1 MVRLRAAGVVASSVL
16 AMSLLMVPAAPVSAV
31 GSGTVADPYVIGT
44 LPATIELDLGSARS
58 GYGGRSCNP
67 GVDSLWVATIT
78 VPTPT
83 SVTIDTGGSDFDTVL
98 ELGWTDDDGLPRS
111 SCSDDAARSGGLTS
125 HIDWILEANTSYSV
139 IVSAYT
145 LTGWEGGHLVLHVSD
160 RQQIAATIST
170 PTVGSLIG
178 GTVAC
183 YPGAISLGAVT
194 GSVTVNGEP
203 TPFNVAGCT
212 ASGMEWSTGT
222 EAKKGKSYKVVAS
235 ISVASDSYF
244 RVNGSLSYE
253 SATTTV
259 SAKVKT
265 K

>member
-1 MVRLRAAGVVASSVL
+1 MVRLRAASVVASSVL
-16 AMSLLMVPAAPVSAV
+16 ALSLLMVPAAPVSAA
-31 GSGTVADPYVIGT
+31 GSGTLADPYVIGT
-44 LPATIELDLGSARS
+44 LPATIEVDLGTARS
-58 GYGGRSCNP
+58 GYGSLSCNQ

-98 ELGWTDDDGLPRS
+98 ELSWTDDNGSPRS
-111 SCSDDAARSGGLTS
+111 TCSDDSARAGGLTS
-125 HIDWILEANTSYSV
+125 HTDWTLEANTTYYV
-139 IVSAYT
+139 VVSAYT
-145 LTGWEGGHLVLHVSD
+145 LTAWEGGHLVLHVSD
-160 RQQIAATIST
+160 RQQITATIST

-183 YPGAISLGAVT
+183 YPGAISLSALT
-194 GSVTVNGEP
+194 GSVTINGEP

-222 EAKKGKSYKVVAS
+222 EAKKGKSYKVVAT

-244 RVNGSLSYE
+244 RVNGSLSFE
-253 SATTTV
+253 HATTTV